1 MDGFRRPPGKAEEMT
16 DYSKISILAVDDVA
30 LNLLLVKKILQRYN
44 FRIRTADSGVK
55 ALEEVAAEKPD
66 LILLDILMPG
76 IDGFEVLSRL
86 KADWNTKDIPVIILS
101 ALNTNKDIV
110 RAYEMG
116 AKDYITKPIIMEKL
130 INSVARNLG
139 L

>member
-1 MDGFRRPPGKAEEMT
+1 MT

-76 IDGFEVLSRL
+76 IDVFEVLSRL

-101 ALNTNKDIV
+101 ALNSNKDIV

>member
-1 MDGFRRPPGKAEEMT
+1 MT

-30 LNLLLVKKILQRYN
+30 LNLLLVKKILQLYN

-101 ALNTNKDIV
+101 ALNSNKDIV

>member
-1 MDGFRRPPGKAEEMT
+1 MT
-16 DYSKISILAVDDVA
+16 DYSKITILAVDDVA

-86 KADWNTKDIPVIILS
+86 KADCNTKDIPVIILS
-101 ALNTNKDIV
+101 ALNSNKDIV

>member
-1 MDGFRRPPGKAEEMT
+1 MT

>member
-1 MDGFRRPPGKAEEMT
+1 MT

-101 ALNTNKDIV
+101 ALNSNKDIV

-116 AKDYITKPIIMEKL
+116 AKDYITKPIIIEKL

>member
-1 MDGFRRPPGKAEEMT
+1 MT

-55 ALEEVAAEKPD
+55 ALEEAAAEKPD

-101 ALNTNKDIV
+101 ALNSNKDIV

>member
-1 MDGFRRPPGKAEEMT
+1 MT
-16 DYSKISILAVDDVA
+16 DYSKITILAVDDVA

-86 KADWNTKDIPVIILS
+86 KADRNTKDIPVIILS
-101 ALNTNKDIV
+101 ALNSNKDIV

>member
-1 MDGFRRPPGKAEEMT
+1 MT
-16 DYSKISILAVDDVA
+16 DYSKITILAVDDVA

-101 ALNTNKDIV
+101 ALNSNKDIV

>member
-1 MDGFRRPPGKAEEMT
+1 MT

-55 ALEEVAAEKPD
+55 ALEEVAAGKPD

-101 ALNTNKDIV
+101 ALNSNKDIV

>member
-1 MDGFRRPPGKAEEMT
+1 MT
-16 DYSKISILAVDDVA
+16 DYSKITILAVDDVA

-86 KADWNTKDIPVIILS
+86 KADRNTKDIPVIILS
-101 ALNTNKDIV
+101 ALNSNKDIV

-116 AKDYITKPIIMEKL
+116 AKDYITKPIIIEKL

>member
-1 MDGFRRPPGKAEEMT
+1 MT

-30 LNLLLVKKILQRYN
+30 LNLLLVKKIMQRYN
-44 FRIRTADSGVK
+44 FRIRTADSGIK

-101 ALNTNKDIV
+101 ALNSNKDIV

>member
-1 MDGFRRPPGKAEEMT
+1 MT
-16 DYSKISILAVDDVA
+16 DYSKINILAVDDVA

-101 ALNTNKDIV
+101 ALNSNKDIV

>member
-1 MDGFRRPPGKAEEMT
+1 MT

-101 ALNTNKDIV
+101 ALNSNNDLV

>member
-1 MDGFRRPPGKAEEMT
+1 MT
-16 DYSKISILAVDDVA
+16 DYSKITILAVDDVA

-44 FRIRTADSGVK
+44 FRIRTADSGIK

-101 ALNTNKDIV
+101 ALNSNKDIV

>member
-1 MDGFRRPPGKAEEMT
+1 MT

-44 FRIRTADSGVK
+44 FRIRTADSGIK

-101 ALNTNKDIV
+101 ALNSNKDIV

>member
-1 MDGFRRPPGKAEEMT
+1 MDGIRRPPGKAEEMT
-16 DYSKISILAVDDVA
+16 DYSKITILAVDDVA

-101 ALNTNKDIV
+101 ALNSNKDIV

>member
-1 MDGFRRPPGKAEEMT
+1 MT

-30 LNLLLVKKILQRYN
+30 LNLLLVKKILQRYS

-101 ALNTNKDIV
+101 ALNSNKDIV

>member
-1 MDGFRRPPGKAEEMT
+1 MT

-44 FRIRTADSGVK
+44 FRIRTADSGII

-101 ALNTNKDIV
+101 ALNSNKDIV

>member
-1 MDGFRRPPGKAEEMT
+1 MT

-101 ALNTNKDIV
+101 ALNSNKDIV